1 MDQKTP
7 LYEAHIRHFGKM
19 VGFAGYLLPVQY
31 TSIIAE
37 HNAVRQK
44 CGLFDV
50 SHMGEFKLTGQDA
63 LASLNA
69 ILTNDFTSLA
79 AGKARYSPMCYA
91 EGGTVDDLLVYRT
104 GEQCYMLVVNASN
117 RLKDF
122 EHIQKHLVPHTE
134 LTDISDETALLALQG
149 PLALELIRPFC
160 EQLPEANYSFV
171 ETKVSGFD
179 AILSRTGYTGE
190 DGFEIYCG
198 NDAAPIIFEKLL
210 QSGAVPCGLGARDTL
225 RLEASMPLYGH
236 ELSSDITP
244 PEAGLSRFVRTEKN
258 FIGRDALLM
267 PQKRKLIGIVLNDK
281 GIARQGDSVYSEN
294 KLIGTVTS
302 GTLAPTLGKPICMA
316 LADID
321 ADLGCLSVESRGR
334 RLAAVQ
340 TPLPFYRRAK

>member
-1 MDQKTP
+1 
-7 LYEAHIRHFGKM
+7 
-19 VGFAGYLLPVQY
+19 
-31 TSIIAE
+31 
-37 HNAVRQK
+37 
-44 CGLFDV
+44 
-50 SHMGEFKLTGQDA
+50 
-63 LASLNA
+63 
-69 ILTNDFTSLA
+69 
-79 AGKARYSPMCYA
+79 
-91 EGGTVDDLLVYRT
+91 
-104 GEQCYMLVVNASN
+104 ML
-117 RLKDF
+117 K
-122 EHIQKHLVPHTE
+122 Q
-134 LTDISDETALLALQG
+134 
-149 PLALELIRPFC
+149 
-160 EQLPEANYSFV
+160 
-171 ETKVSGFD
+171 KVSGFD